1 MQQKQIVDA
10 AGIQRSLTRISYE
23 IIERNHGLDN
33 LICIGIKT
41 RGEYI
46 AQRISARMAQLEG
59 KRCPVYA
66 LDITPFRDDQPQAA
80 TDQPQWKHDL
90 TGKNIVLVD
99 DVLYTGR
106 TIRAAM
112 TALRGAG
119 RPASIALAVLV
130 DRGHHELPIRADFV
144 GKNIPTSRAEHIQV
158 QVQELDGNDSI
169 NIYRED

>member
-10 AGIQRSLTRISYE
+10 AGVQRSLTRISYE

-33 LICIGIKT
+33 LVCVGIKT
-41 RGEYI
+41 RGVYLAERI
-46 AQRISARMAQLEG
+46 AKRMNQLEG
-59 KRCPVYA
+59 HLCPVYPV
-66 LDITPFRDDQPQAA
+66 DINPFRDDHPSGVS
-80 TDQPQWKHDL
+80 DPHQWPESL
-90 TGKNIVLVD
+90 TGKNILLVD

-112 TALRGAG
+112 TALLDAG
-119 RPASIALAVLV
+119 RPASIAVAVLV

-158 QVQELDGNDSI
+158 QVAELDGVDSI
-169 NIYRED
+169 NISKED